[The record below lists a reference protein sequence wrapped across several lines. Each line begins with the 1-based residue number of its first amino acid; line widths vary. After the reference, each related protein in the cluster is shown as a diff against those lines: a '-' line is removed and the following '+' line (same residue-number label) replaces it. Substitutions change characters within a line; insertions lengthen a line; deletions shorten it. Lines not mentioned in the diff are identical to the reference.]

1 MIKRFAQLDIATSDL
16 ADAASTYEKNFG
28 FTVTP
33 ASEAGEATITL
44 AGVQLRLRSGPA
56 VADLISSSG
65 EGLAAIW
72 LEAEDVGQIADA
84 FQKAGLATSA
94 IRSEAGRRILQVEP
108 KSANMVT
115 LFIFDRK

>member
-1 MIKRFAQLDIATSDL
+1 MIKRFAQLDIATLDL
-16 ADAASTYEKNFG
+16 ADAAATYQKNFG
-28 FTVTP
+28 FTVT

-56 VADLISSSG
+56 VADLISSMG

-72 LEAEDVGQIADA
+72 LEAEDVDLISDA
-84 FQKAGLATSA
+84 FRKAGLAA
-94 IRSEAGRRILQVEP
+94 GPIRNEAGRRILQIDP
-108 KSANMVT
+108 KSANMVP

>member
-28 FTVTP
+28 FTVTA
-33 ASEAGEATITL
+33 ASEAGEATISL

-56 VADLISSSG
+56 VADLISSMG

-72 LEAEDVGQIADA
+72 LEAEDVDLISDA
-84 FQKAGLATSA
+84 FRKAGLAA
-94 IRSEAGRRILQVEP
+94 GPIRNEAGRRILHIDP
-108 KSANMVT
+108 KSANMVP